1 MATQNNYP
9 WAELYDLES
18 GKGSQLG
25 KRSTPGRPGTAI
37 KKDQRSYMLSAE
49 EIEIVEELAY
59 RLNRTIRL
67 RVTKSQVVAVALRLL
82 HSRIEDQLDEKA
94 RFTSWGA
101 FAEKVFPPVD
111 KSE

>member
-1 MATQNNYP
+1 MATQSNYP

-25 KRSTPGRPGTAI
+25 KRSSPGRPGTAI

-67 RVTKSQVVAVALRLL
+67 RVTKSQVVAIALRLL
-82 HSRIEDQLDEKA
+82 HSRIEDQLDEKTH
-94 RFTSWGA
+94 FPSWGA

>member
-1 MATQNNYP
+1 
-9 WAELYDLES
+9 
-18 GKGSQLG
+18 
-25 KRSTPGRPGTAI
+25 
-37 KKDQRSYMLSAE
+37 MLSAE

-82 HSRIEDQLDEKA
+82 HSRIEDQLDEKS

-101 FAEKVFPPVD
+101 FAEHVFPPVD